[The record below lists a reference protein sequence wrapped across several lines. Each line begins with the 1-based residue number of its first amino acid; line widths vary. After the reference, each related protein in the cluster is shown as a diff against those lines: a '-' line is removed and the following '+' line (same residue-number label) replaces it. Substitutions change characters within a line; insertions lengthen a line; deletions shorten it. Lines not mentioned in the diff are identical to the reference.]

1 MKVTKKLAAQMVN
14 IGRTTFYRHIT
25 EKPISV
31 DANGQIDVSELIRV
45 YGSENVKTPDQLK
58 QMKQSGVASGEH
70 DGTQKTLSLEADIL
84 RLKEELET
92 VNLERHRERSQL
104 TEQIEN
110 LQSSLKHS
118 MEQNG
123 NLTRLLTDGRAQE
136 EKLKNQKQTEHE
148 EKIQSVLDIL
158 KNIETTSRKGLWAR
172 LFG

>member
-1 MKVTKKLAAQMVN
+1 MVN

-45 YGSENVKTPDQLK
+45 YGSENVKTPEQLK
-58 QMKQSGVASGEH
+58 QPKNKSSEH
-70 DGTQKTLSLEADIL
+70 DGTQKDTSLEAEIT
-84 RLKEELET
+84 RLKSELEKA
-92 VNLERHRERSQL
+92 NLERGRERSQL

-110 LQSSLKHS
+110 LQSSLKQS

-136 EKLKNQKQTEHE
+136 DKLKSQKQTEQE
-148 EKIQSVLDIL
+148 EKIETIL
-158 KNIETTSRKGLWAR
+158 KTLQGLSEQKPKGFWQK

>member
-1 MKVTKKLAAQMVN
+1 MKVNKKLAAQMVN

-45 YGSENVKTPDQLK
+45 YGNENVKTPEQLK
-58 QMKQSGVASGEH
+58 QPKNKSSEH
-70 DGTQKTLSLEADIL
+70 DGTQKDTSLEAEIT
-84 RLKEELET
+84 RLKSELEKA
-92 VNLERHRERSQL
+92 NLERGRERSQL
-104 TEQIEN
+104 TEQIDN
-110 LQSSLKHS
+110 LQSSLKQS

-136 EKLKNQKQTEHE
+136 DKSKSQKQTEQE
-148 EKIQSVLDIL
+148 EKIETIL
-158 KNIETTSRKGLWAR
+158 KTLQELSEPKPKSFWQK

>member
-1 MKVTKKLAAQMVN
+1 MKVNKKLAAQMVN

-45 YGSENVKTPDQLK
+45 YGSDNVKTPEQLK
-58 QMKQSGVASGEH
+58 QSRNKPTEH
-70 DGTQKTLSLEADIL
+70 DGTQKNSSLEAEVS
-84 RLKEELET
+84 RLKSELEK
-92 VNLERHRERSQL
+92 VNLERNRERSQL

-110 LQSSLKHS
+110 LQSSLKQS

-123 NLTRLLTDGRAQE
+123 NLTRLLTDGRSDE
-136 EKLKNQKQTEHE
+136 EKQKSQKQKEQDEKIESILKTLQSMNE
-148 EKIQSVLDIL
+148 EKP
-158 KNIETTSRKGLWAR
+158 KTLWQK

>member
-14 IGRTTFYRHIT
+14 IGRTTFYQHIT

-158 KNIETTSRKGLWAR
+158 KNIETTSRKGFWAR

>member
-1 MKVTKKLAAQMVN
+1 MVN

-45 YGSENVKTPDQLK
+45 YGNEKVKTPEQLK
-58 QMKQSGVASGEH
+58 QPKNKSSEH
-70 DGTQKTLSLEADIL
+70 DGTQKDTSLEAEIT
-84 RLKEELET
+84 RLKSELEKA
-92 VNLERHRERSQL
+92 NLERNRERSQL
-104 TEQIEN
+104 TEQIDN
-110 LQSSLKHS
+110 LQSSLKQS

-136 EKLKNQKQTEHE
+136 DKSKSQKQTEQE
-148 EKIQSVLDIL
+148 EKIETIL
-158 KNIETTSRKGLWAR
+158 KTLQELSEPKPKSFWQK

>member
-1 MKVTKKLAAQMVN
+1 MVN

-45 YGSENVKTPDQLK
+45 YGSENVKTPEQLK
-58 QMKQSGVASGEH
+58 QPKNKSSEH
-70 DGTQKTLSLEADIL
+70 DGTQKDTSLEAEVT
-84 RLKEELET
+84 RLKSELEKI
-92 VNLERHRERSQL
+92 NLERNRERSQL

-110 LQSSLKHS
+110 LQSSLKQS

-136 EKLKNQKQTEHE
+136 EKLKGQKQSEQE
-148 EKIQSVLDIL
+148 EKIESIL
-158 KNIETTSRKGLWAR
+158 ETLKELSQPKPKGLFAK

>member
-45 YGSENVKTPDQLK
+45 YGSENVKTPEQLK
-58 QMKQSGVASGEH
+58 QMKQSGTTLSEH
-70 DGTQKTLSLEADIL
+70 DGTPKISSLEGEVA
-84 RLKEELET
+84 RLKEELEKI
-92 VNLERHRERSQL
+92 NLERHRERSQL

-110 LQSSLKHS
+110 LQSSLKQS

-136 EKLKNQKQTEHE
+136 EKLKNQKQTEQE
-148 EKIQSVLDIL
+148 EKIETIL
-158 KNIETTSRKGLWAR
+158 KVVQNLTENRPKTFWQKV
-172 LFG
+172 FG

>member
-1 MKVTKKLAAQMVN
+1 MKVNKKLAAQMVN

-45 YGSENVKTPDQLK
+45 YGSENVKTPEQLK
-58 QMKQSGVASGEH
+58 QPKNKSSEH
-70 DGTQKTLSLEADIL
+70 DGTQKDTSLEAEVA
-84 RLKEELET
+84 RLKSELEKI
-92 VNLERHRERSQL
+92 NLERNRERSQL

-110 LQSSLKHS
+110 LQSSLKQS

-136 EKLKNQKQTEHE
+136 EKLKGQKQSEQE
-148 EKIQSVLDIL
+148 EKIESIL
-158 KNIETTSRKGLWAR
+158 ETLKELSQPKPKGFFAK

>member
-1 MKVTKKLAAQMVN
+1 MKVNKKLAAQMVN

-45 YGSENVKTPDQLK
+45 YGNENVKTPEQLQQPK
-58 QMKQSGVASGEH
+58 NKSAEH
-70 DGTQKTLSLEADIL
+70 DGTQRDTSLEAEIT
-84 RLKEELET
+84 RLKSELEKA
-92 VNLERHRERSQL
+92 NLERGRERSQL
-104 TEQIEN
+104 TEQIDN
-110 LQSSLKHS
+110 LQSSLKQS

-136 EKLKNQKQTEHE
+136 DKSKSQKQTEQE
-148 EKIQSVLDIL
+148 EKIEAIL
-158 KNIETTSRKGLWAR
+158 KTLQGLSEQKPKSFWAK

>member
-45 YGSENVKTPDQLK
+45 YGSENVKTPEQLK
-58 QMKQSGVASGEH
+58 QMKQSGTKLGEH
-70 DGTQKTLSLEADIL
+70 DGTPKISSLEGEVA
-84 RLKEELET
+84 RLKEELEKI
-92 VNLERHRERSQL
+92 NLERHRERSQL

-110 LQSSLKHS
+110 LQSSLKQS

-123 NLTRLLTDGRAQE
+123 NLTRLLTDGRVQE
-136 EKLKNQKQTEHE
+136 EKLKNQKQTEQE
-148 EKIQSVLDIL
+148 EKIQSVLEIL
-158 KNIETTSRKGLWAR
+158 KNIETTSRKGFWAR

>member
-1 MKVTKKLAAQMVN
+1 MKVNKKLAAQMVN

-45 YGSENVKTPDQLK
+45 YGSENVKTPEQLK
-58 QMKQSGVASGEH
+58 QPKDKSSEHNETHKDQSLGAEIV
-70 DGTQKTLSLEADIL
+70 
-84 RLKEELET
+84 RLKSELEKF
-92 VNLERHRERSQL
+92 NIERNRERSQL

-110 LQSSLKHS
+110 LQSSLKQS

-136 EKLKNQKQTEHE
+136 EKLKTQKQSEQE
-148 EKIQSVLDIL
+148 EKMEAIL
-158 KNIETTSRKGLWAR
+158 KTLENMNKQKPKTFWQR

>member
-1 MKVTKKLAAQMVN
+1 MKVNKKLAAQMVN

-45 YGSENVKTPDQLK
+45 YGSENVKTPEQLK
-58 QMKQSGVASGEH
+58 QPKNKSSEH
-70 DGTQKTLSLEADIL
+70 DGTQKDTSLEAEITRL
-84 RLKEELET
+84 RSELEKA
-92 VNLERHRERSQL
+92 NLERGRERSQL

-110 LQSSLKHS
+110 LQSSLKQS

-136 EKLKNQKQTEHE
+136 DKLKSQKQTEQE
-148 EKIQSVLDIL
+148 EKIETIL
-158 KNIETTSRKGLWAR
+158 KTLQGLSEQKPKGFWQK

>member
-1 MKVTKKLAAQMVN
+1 MVN

-45 YGSENVKTPDQLK
+45 YGSENVKTPEQLK
-58 QMKQSGVASGEH
+58 QPKNKSSEH
-70 DGTQKTLSLEADIL
+70 DGTQKDTSLEAEVA
-84 RLKEELET
+84 RLKSELEKA
-92 VNLERHRERSQL
+92 NLERSRERSQL

-110 LQSSLKHS
+110 LQSSLKQS

-136 EKLKNQKQTEHE
+136 DKLKSQKLTEQE
-148 EKIQSVLDIL
+148 EKIETIL
-158 KNIETTSRKGLWAR
+158 KTLQELSEQKPKGFWQR

>member
-1 MKVTKKLAAQMVN
+1 MKVNKKLAAQMVN

-45 YGSENVKTPDQLK
+45 YGSDNVKTPEQLK
-58 QMKQSGVASGEH
+58 QSRNKPTEH
-70 DGTQKTLSLEADIL
+70 DGTQKNSSLEAEVS
-84 RLKEELET
+84 RLKSELEK
-92 VNLERHRERSQL
+92 VSLERNRERSQL

-110 LQSSLKHS
+110 LQSSLKQS

-123 NLTRLLTDGRAQE
+123 NLTRLLTDGRSDE
-136 EKLKNQKQTEHE
+136 EKQKSQKQKEQDEKIESILKTLQSMNE
-148 EKIQSVLDIL
+148 EKP
-158 KNIETTSRKGLWAR
+158 KTLWQK

>member
-1 MKVTKKLAAQMVN
+1 MKVNKKLAAQMVN

-45 YGSENVKTPDQLK
+45 YGNENVKTPEQLK
-58 QMKQSGVASGEH
+58 QPKNKSGEH
-70 DGTQKTLSLEADIL
+70 DGTQKDTSLEAEII
-84 RLKEELET
+84 RLKSELEKA
-92 VNLERHRERSQL
+92 NLERGRERSQL
-104 TEQIEN
+104 TEQIDN
-110 LQSSLKHS
+110 LQSSLKQS

-136 EKLKNQKQTEHE
+136 DKSKSQKQTEQE
-148 EKIQSVLDIL
+148 EKIETIL
-158 KNIETTSRKGLWAR
+158 KTLQVLSEPKPKSFWQK

>member
-1 MKVTKKLAAQMVN
+1 MKVNKKLAAQMVN

-45 YGSENVKTPDQLK
+45 YGNENVKTPEQLK
-58 QMKQSGVASGEH
+58 QPKNKSSEH
-70 DGTQKTLSLEADIL
+70 DGTQKDTSLEAEIT
-84 RLKEELET
+84 RLKSELEKA
-92 VNLERHRERSQL
+92 NLERGRERSQL
-104 TEQIEN
+104 TEQIDN
-110 LQSSLKHS
+110 LQSSLKQS

-136 EKLKNQKQTEHE
+136 DKSKSQKQTEQE
-148 EKIQSVLDIL
+148 EKIETIL
-158 KNIETTSRKGLWAR
+158 KTLQELSEPKPKSIWQK